1 MIVTHNLAPGAVGMS
16 GSRMYMFYV
25 EVTPEQKKYSGG
37 GLKEEGEQITEH
49 RIPLEKMDEFIAD
62 YEKEKSASIVMGMY
76 WWRHIR
82 VKNYPISGSKQTEE
96 GEEEKEG

>member
-1 MIVTHNLAPGAVGMS
+1 MIVSSFLAPGAVGMS

-49 RIPLEKMDEFIAD
+49 RIPLDKMDEFIAD

-82 VKNYPISGSKQTEE
+82 GKNYPISGNKQIK
-96 GEEEKEG
+96 EEEEV

>member
-1 MIVTHNLAPGAVGMS
+1 MIITSSIAPGAVGMS
-16 GSRMYMFYV
+16 GSRMYMFDV

-49 RIPLEKMDEFIAD
+49 RISVDKMDEFIAD

-82 VKNYPISGSKQTEE
+82 GKNYPISGNKQKEE
-96 GEEEKEG
+96 